1 VKRFV
6 VGVTTAETAQ
16 KAAIVALELATAV
29 GATVHFVSAVK
40 DNETTV
46 IGAGDDRSTV
56 DGLSIVRN
64 EIERLL
70 AEMGTQVT
78 YTVRTVEGDP
88 AKALISEAERIDA
101 DLIVVGN
108 VRMQGMSR
116 ILGSVGNDVSHN
128 APCNVLIVKTA
139 EG

>member
-6 VGVTTAETAQ
+6 VGVTTDETAQ

-46 IGAGDDRSTV
+46 IGAGNDRSTV

-88 AKALISEAERIDA
+88 AKALISEAERVDA